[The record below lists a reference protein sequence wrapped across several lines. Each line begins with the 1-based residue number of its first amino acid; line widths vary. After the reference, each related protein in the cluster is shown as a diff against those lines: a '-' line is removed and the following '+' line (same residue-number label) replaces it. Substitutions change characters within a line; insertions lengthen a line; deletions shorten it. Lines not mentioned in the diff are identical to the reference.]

1 MNNESLITD
10 NKIRHDIK
18 IYSNQNNRLLDLL
31 LSFVWYNSL
40 DGEEWKEIEGF
51 NGLYFVSN
59 YGRVLSLKNDGYKL
73 MKPFVC
79 GDGYLYLDLRKDNKD
94 IKSRVH
100 RLVAKAFIDNPDN
113 KPIVHHKDRDR
124 QNNVADN
131 LAFVNSEE
139 HRIEHKELNKAN
151 K

>member
-1 MNNESLITD
+1 
-10 NKIRHDIK
+10 
-18 IYSNQNNRLLDLL
+18 
-31 LSFVWYNSL
+31 
-40 DGEEWKEIEGF
+40 
-51 NGLYFVSN
+51 
-59 YGRVLSLKNDGYKL
+59 

-124 QNNVADN
+124 
-131 LAFVNSEE
+131 
-139 HRIEHKELNKAN
+139 
-151 K
+151 

>member
-94 IKSRVH
+94 ITSRVH

-113 KPIVHHKDRDR
+113 KPIVHHKDRNR

-131 LAFVNSEE
+131 LVFVNSEE

-151 K
+151 N

>member
-40 DGEEWKEIEGF
+40 DGEVWKEIDGF
-51 NGLYFVSN
+51 NGFYFVSN
-59 YGRVLSLKNDGYKL
+59 YGRVLSLKNNGYKL

-113 KPIVHHKDRDR
+113 KSIVHHKDRNR

-139 HRIEHKELNKAN
+139 HTIEHRKLNQAK